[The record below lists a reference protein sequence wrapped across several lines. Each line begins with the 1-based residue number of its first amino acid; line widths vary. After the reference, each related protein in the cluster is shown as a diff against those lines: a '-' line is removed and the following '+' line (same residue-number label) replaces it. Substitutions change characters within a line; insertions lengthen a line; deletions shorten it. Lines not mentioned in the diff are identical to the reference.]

1 MNKPREKS
9 SSESQPQ
16 TASGAPTREE
26 IELRAYQTY
35 VERGR
40 SLKFAERRLSY
51 GVPVRLG
58 ACRAGVPRAG
68 ANRPVP
74 D

>member
-26 IELRAYQTY
+26 IELRAHEIY
-35 VERGR
+35 VERGGTHGQDVEDWLQAEHELLEKYEKTG
-40 SLKFAERRLSY
+40 LKAK
-51 GVPVRLG
+51 
-58 ACRAGVPRAG
+58 AAA
-68 ANRPVP
+68 A
-74 D
+74 

>member
-26 IELRAYQTY
+26 IEMRAHEIY
-35 VERGR
+35 VERGGTHGQDVEDWLQAEHELLEKYEMG
-40 SLKFAERRLSY
+40 LKAK
-51 GVPVRLG
+51 
-58 ACRAGVPRAG
+58 AAA
-68 ANRPVP
+68 
-74 D
+74 